1 MLVQGH
7 PLPRRAQG
15 AIKEIHTSS
24 LSNPTTVR
32 RPRLQ
37 WAVLEEARDLRAA
50 EVARLGVES
59 PAASVSIDRARGPEP
74 RGAGTGR
81 LRLRLRRLRGR
92 KMPMTTKRRKRKRRR
107 KSHTIPTRQ
116 IPGTAEGY
124 QR

>member
-24 LSNPTTVR
+24 LNNPILDR
-32 RPRLQ
+32 RPRLR
-37 WAVLEEARDLRAA
+37 WAAREEAQDPRAA
-50 EVARLGVES
+50 EVARLGAEN
-59 PAASVSIDRARGPEP
+59 PAASVSIDRARGLEP
-74 RGAGTGR
+74 RGVETGR

-92 KMPMTTKRRKRKRRR
+92 KMPMTTRRRKRKRRR